1 MGVLKAWLR
10 NPTARIAF
18 LVAILFGL
26 IGVWTARSVASLEER
41 VEARFRGQLFAVP
54 SRVYARPVA
63 LHSGVDVERIH
74 LRARLLRMGYVEAVG
89 AHPRLRPGEFARR
102 PGELDVFRR
111 GSPLA
116 SRAMAPALFEL
127 RLEGSRVSAV
137 RDAGGELLAQAEIEP
152 EVIAQFHGAERADR
166 RLVALADVPPI
177 LVEAIIG
184 IEDQSFY
191 SHHGIQPWRMA
202 GAFLANLRAG
212 KVVQGGSTLT
222 QQLVKNFYLTRERT
236 VGRKLTEVVMA
247 LLLERNHTKQE
258 ILDAYLN
265 EVYMGQRGSIAIH
278 GVGEASRYY
287 FGKPVNEV
295 TLPEAALLAGLI
307 KGPNYYSPYRNPD
320 EARKRRDLV
329 LSVLREQDKIDR
341 DTYEHALVAELG
353 VREAAPDENLAPYF
367 VEQLREDLSERYGD
381 EILQTAGMS
390 IYSTLD
396 AELQR
401 AADDAVTHGLA
412 KLEKDFP
419 AVRRKDSPLQAAL
432 VALSPK
438 TGEILALV
446 GGRDYGKSQ
455 FNRAS
460 QARRQPGSV
469 FKPIVLLTAVGRSAG
484 PPAWTL
490 VSKLDDEPLSYE
502 QPSGVWE
509 PVNYDGEYR
518 GQVTVRQAIE
528 QSLNVPVARLGIAV
542 GPDKVVATARA
553 LGIESPLLAV
563 PSVAL
568 GAFELSMLEAARA
581 YAVLASGGLRPELR
595 SYTQVVEANGRVLE
609 QRTIET
615 PRVFDPSD
623 VYLVTSALEGVVD
636 RGTGAPLRRM
646 GFRGDIAGKTGTS
659 SDYRDA
665 WFIGY
670 TPEIVIAVWVGFDD
684 GTSVRV
690 TGATAAL
697 PIFAE
702 VLGAARGKAEAEEFT
717 VPTGV
722 ETVDVNA
729 ESGLRSGFGCSGEPE
744 VFLRGTAPTDSCGI
758 FSFAKRDAPEPE
770 PAQGESHPKT
780 QPEKPRGLFQ
790 RLFGWMGGGG

>member
-1 MGVLKAWLR
+1 MFQAWLR
-10 NPTARIAF
+10 NPTARIAV

-26 IGVWTARSVASLEER
+26 VGVWAARAVSSLDER

-63 LHSGVDVERIH
+63 LHAGVDVERTH

-89 AHPRLRPGEFARR
+89 AKAALHPGEFLRKPGDFQVYRR
-102 PGELDVFRR
+102 AANLPNR
-111 GSPLA
+111 A
-116 SRAMAPALFEL
+116 SAPQLIDL
-127 RLEGSRVSAV
+127 RLEGTRVEAV
-137 RDAGGELLAQAEIEP
+137 RDATGELLSEAELEP

-166 RLVALADVPPI
+166 RLVALADVPQVLI
-177 LVEAIIG
+177 DAIIA

-191 SHHGIQPWRMA
+191 QHHGIQPWRIA
-202 GAFLANLRAG
+202 GAALANLRAG
-212 KVVQGGSTLT
+212 KLVQGGSTLT

-247 LLLERNHTKQE
+247 LLLERDHTKQE
-258 ILDAYLN
+258 ILEAYLN
-265 EVYMGQRGSIAIH
+265 EVYMGQRGSVAIH
-278 GVGEASRYY
+278 GVGEAARLY
-287 FGKPVNEV
+287 FGKPIGEV

-307 KGPNYYSPYRNPD
+307 KGPNFYSPYRNPQ

-329 LSVLREQDKIDR
+329 LGVLREQDKITR
-341 DTYEHALVAELG
+341 DAYEHALVAELG
-353 VREAAPDENLAPYF
+353 VRDVPPDENLAPYY
-367 VEQLREDLSERYGD
+367 VEELREELAERYGD
-381 EILQTAGMS
+381 EILQSAGMS

-401 AADDAVTHGLA
+401 AANDAVTHGLA

-419 AVRRKDSPLQAAL
+419 AVRRKDSPLQAAV

-460 QARRQPGSV
+460 QAHRQPGSV
-469 FKPIVLLTAVGRSAG
+469 FKPIVLLTAVGHANG
-484 PPAWTL
+484 PPAFTL

-502 QPSGVWE
+502 QPSGTWE

-528 QSLNVPVARLGIAV
+528 LSLNVPIARLGLAV
-542 GPDKVVATARA
+542 GPDKVVQTARA
-553 LGIESPLLAV
+553 MGIESPLQPV

-568 GAFELSMLEAARA
+568 GAFEVSVLEAARA
-581 YAVLASGGLRPELR
+581 YAVLASGGLRPDVR
-595 SYTQVVEANGRVLE
+595 SYTQVVQIDGRVLE
-609 QRTIET
+609 QRTLEA

-623 VYLVTSALEGVVD
+623 VYLVTSALQGVVD
-636 RGTGAPLRRM
+636 RGTGAPLRRL

-670 TPEIVIAVWVGFDD
+670 TPQIVIAVWVGFDD
-684 GTSVRV
+684 GASVRV

-697 PIFAE
+697 PIFAD
-702 VLGAARGKAEAEEFT
+702 VLDAARGKAEAEEFT

-722 ETVDVNA
+722 EEVDVNA
-729 ESGLRSGFGCSGEPE
+729 DSGLRAGFGCSGAPE
-744 VFLRGTAPTDSCGI
+744 VFLRGTAPADSCGI
-758 FSFAKRDAPEPE
+758 FGFAKRDAPPAENETGERRE
-770 PAQGESHPKT
+770 PAHE
-780 QPEKPRGLFQ
+780 RNLFQ
-790 RLFGWMGGGG
+790 RLFGWIGRGG

>member
-1 MGVLKAWLR
+1 VLQAWLR
-10 NPTARIAF
+10 NPTARIAV

-26 IGVWTARSVASLEER
+26 MGVWAARSLSSLEER

-54 SRVYARPVA
+54 SRVYARPVS
-63 LHSGVDVERIH
+63 LRDGVDLERIH
-74 LRARLLRMGYVEAVG
+74 LRARLLRMGYVEALG
-89 AHPRLRPGEFARR
+89 AHPLLRPGEFARR

-111 GSPLA
+111 GSAIPSLGLG
-116 SRAMAPALFEL
+116 PQLIQL
-127 RLEGSRVSAV
+127 RLDGARVSAV
-137 RDAGGELLAQAEIEP
+137 RDASGELLSGAELEP

-177 LVEAIIG
+177 LVESIIA

-258 ILDAYLN
+258 ILEAYLN

-278 GVGEASRYY
+278 GVGEAARHY
-287 FGKPVNEV
+287 FGKPVSEV

-329 LSVLREQDKIDR
+329 LGVLREQDKIDR
-341 DTYEHALVAELG
+341 DAYEHALVAELG
-353 VREAAPDENLAPYF
+353 VRDVPPDENLAPYF
-367 VEQLREDLSERYGD
+367 VEQLREELSERYGD
-381 EILQTAGMS
+381 EILQGAGMA

-419 AVRRKDSPLQAAL
+419 ALRRKDSPLQAAV
-432 VALSPK
+432 VALEPK

-446 GGRDYGKSQ
+446 GGRDYGRSQ

-460 QARRQPGSV
+460 QAHRQPGSV
-469 FKPIVLLTAVGRSAG
+469 FKPVVLLTALGRAAG

-490 VSKLDDEPLSYE
+490 VSKLDDEPLSYA

-518 GQVTVRQAIE
+518 GPVTVRQAIE
-528 QSLNVPVARLGIAV
+528 QSLNVPIARLGLAV

-553 LGIESPLLAV
+553 MGIESPLLPV

-595 SYTQVVEANGRVLE
+595 SYTQVLEANGRVLE
-609 QRTIET
+609 QRTIDA
-615 PRVFDPSD
+615 PRAFDPSD

-646 GFRGDIAGKTGTS
+646 GFRGEIAGKKGTS

-670 TPEIVIAVWVGFDD
+670 TPEIVIAAWVGFDD
-684 GTSVRV
+684 GASVRV

-702 VLGAARGKAEAEEFT
+702 VLDAARGKAEAEEFT

-729 ESGLRSGFGCSGEPE
+729 DSGLRAGLGCSGEPE
-744 VFLRGTAPTDSCGI
+744 VFLRGTAPADSCGI
-758 FSFAKRDAPEPE
+758 FSFAKRDAPETGAAPGAGGSKPE
-770 PAQGESHPKT
+770 R
-780 QPEKPRGLFQ
+780 PRNLFQ
-790 RLFGWMGGGG
+790 RLFGWIGRGG